1 MLLPRLRLNGGP
13 GDGAPGDVVR
23 TLMDEK
29 TLFTIEGPDV
39 EGLVWV
45 VSAGTANPWSHK
57 LGSTDRVAEALS
69 QWLGSN
75 DHREN

>member
-1 MLLPRLRLNGGP
+1 MTVRRGH
-13 GDGAPGDVVR
+13 VVQ

-29 TLFTIEGPDV
+29 TLFTIEGPDA

-45 VSAGTANPWSHK
+45 VSADTANPWSHK
-57 LGSTDRVAEALS
+57 LGSTDRVAQALS
-69 QWLGSN
+69 QWLGSI